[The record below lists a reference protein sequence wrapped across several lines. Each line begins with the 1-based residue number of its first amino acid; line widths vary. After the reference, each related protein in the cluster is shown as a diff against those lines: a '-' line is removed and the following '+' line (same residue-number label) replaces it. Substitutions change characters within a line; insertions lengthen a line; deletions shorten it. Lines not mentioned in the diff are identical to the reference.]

1 MTACSD
7 GLREDIFNELKSRKS
22 DALSR
27 YFDENPELKLY
38 KYRSGAER
46 DVNALKAGKV
56 WMGCAAYMD
65 DVYDSALIPKEN
77 WLKLYQYMC
86 SKEPKFKEDRY
97 ARVMNSKG
105 KIFQRDLYICSLAE
119 TAQNEDLWA
128 RYAGHH
134 SGFCIE
140 YSAKALIH
148 AGRVPFP
155 IYYGDINRSLMELN
169 AKSKSDMLF
178 DIILKKSAADWC
190 QQGEWR
196 LINWYSSLGI
206 NPGDKG
212 SLTDVPTPT
221 KVYCGKNAS
230 AELKE
235 SLLSASACINVPLVL
250 DA

>member
-1 MTACSD
+1 M
-7 GLREDIFNELKSRKS
+7 ELK
-22 DALSR
+22 
-27 YFDENPELKLY
+27 
-38 KYRSGAER
+38 
-46 DVNALKAGKV
+46 
-56 WMGCAAYMD
+56 
-65 DVYDSALIPKEN
+65 
-77 WLKLYQYMC
+77 
-86 SKEPKFKEDRY
+86 
-97 ARVMNSKG
+97 
-105 KIFQRDLYICSLAE
+105 
-119 TAQNEDLWA
+119 
-128 RYAGHH
+128 
-134 SGFCIE
+134 
-140 YSAKALIH
+140 
-148 AGRVPFP
+148 
-155 IYYGDINRSLMELN
+155 